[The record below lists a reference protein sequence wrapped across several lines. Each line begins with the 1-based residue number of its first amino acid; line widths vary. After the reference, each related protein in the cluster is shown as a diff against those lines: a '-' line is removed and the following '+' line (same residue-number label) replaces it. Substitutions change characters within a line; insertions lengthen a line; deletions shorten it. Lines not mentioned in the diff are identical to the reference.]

1 MHLPRTVAVI
11 ISTYFLAASAC
22 CAFQVKEPAVAGS
35 FYPAEAAILKI
46 NVDRLLSSV
55 HPAPGELLP
64 LAFVVPHAGHIY
76 SGAVAAEVYARLK
89 GQPVSTVIL
98 IGPSHRVPLTG
109 AAIYPGDGMRTPL
122 GNVAINIRA
131 ARALVSDAD
140 HVRMDAA
147 PFAQEHSL
155 EVQLPFI
162 QRALGKNTT
171 IVPILV
177 GSPDQMSF
185 KALSKG
191 ISQFLDSDP
200 KAVLI
205 ISTDL
210 SHFHDLKTAQTMDN
224 RVIDA
229 MERLSHKDL
238 ERLLTSRHAEMCGGW
253 PAVYGLAA
261 ARSAGATHAVR
272 YRNATSGDVTGD
284 FKSVVGYVSMGIV
297 RGDLTA
303 EQRKQLLELART
315 TVIHQ
320 VKGEK
325 LPDAATDVPLLKA
338 DRATFV
344 TINEAGGR
352 LRGCIGSIEPQSSLR
367 ASVISNAASAATRD
381 TRFSPVRPDELT
393 GLQYEVT
400 ILSPL
405 VQLTSVK
412 DIVIGRHGLYLEKDG
427 RSSVFLPQ
435 VPVEQ
440 GWDRAVYLAQ
450 LSLKAGLGP
459 DGWKDARLS
468 SFTAEVIK

>member
-1 MHLPRTVAVI
+1 MHLFRTVAVI
-11 ISTYFLAASAC
+11 ISAQFLAASVC
-22 CAFQVKEPAVAGS
+22 CAVQVKEPAVAGS
-35 FYPAEAAILKI
+35 FYPADSATLKS

-55 HPAPGELLP
+55 HPVPGELPP

-89 GQPVSTVIL
+89 GRPVSTVIL

-122 GNVAINIRA
+122 GTVTINTRA
-131 ARALVSDAD
+131 ARALASDAD

-162 QRALGKNTT
+162 QRALGNTTT

-185 KALSKG
+185 KVLSKG
-191 ISQFLDSDP
+191 IAQILDSDP

-238 ERLLTSRHAEMCGGW
+238 ERLLTSRHGEMCGGW

-261 ARSAGATHAVR
+261 ARSAGMTHAVR
-272 YRNATSGDVTGD
+272 YRSATSGDVTGD

-303 EQRKQLLELART
+303 EQKKQLLELART
-315 TVIHQ
+315 TVISQ

-325 LPDAATDVPLLKA
+325 LPDAATAVPLLKA

-344 TINEAGGR
+344 TINEPGGR

-367 ASVISNAASAATRD
+367 ASIINNAVSAASRD
-381 TRFSPVRPDELT
+381 TRFSPVRPDELP
-393 GLQYEVT
+393 GLHYEVT

-405 VQLTSVK
+405 VPLTSVK

-427 RSSVFLPQ
+427 ISSVFLPQ

-440 GWDRAVYLAQ
+440 GWDRAAYLSQ
-450 LSLKAGLGP
+450 LALKAGLGP
-459 DGWKDARLS
+459 DGWKSARLS
-468 SFTAEVIK
+468 AFTAEVIK